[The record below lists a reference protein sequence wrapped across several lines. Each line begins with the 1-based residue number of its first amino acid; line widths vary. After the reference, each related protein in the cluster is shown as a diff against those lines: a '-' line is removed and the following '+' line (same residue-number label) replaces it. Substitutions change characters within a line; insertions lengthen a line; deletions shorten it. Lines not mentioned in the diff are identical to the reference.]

1 MNVFEER
8 GVKAGDYVEFTITTK
23 VTNTYDGV
31 AVESTQDV
39 TYKGTFRRLAHDGVI
54 LDEQF
59 FVTLL
64 RGAITLDVV
73 VPAPYEEG
81 WHEVAYEGFVRVPV
95 ARYWNGEYWSSSRS
109 GVESK
114 GNYTQIRFIGK

>member
-8 GVKAGDYVEFTITTK
+8 GVKPGDYVEFTVTTEM
-23 VTNTYDGV
+23 TNTYGDLT
-31 AVESTQDV
+31 VESTQDI

-54 LDEQF
+54 LDDGF
-59 FVTLL
+59 FVTL

-73 VPAPYEEG
+73 VSTPYEEG

-95 ARYWNGEYWSSSRS
+95 ARYWNGDYWSVSP
-109 GVESK
+109 GGLDSK
-114 GNYTQIRFIGK
+114 ANFTHIRFIGK